1 MVTCEESEPETTAL
15 VVPENGSLTVGA
27 DHVVPA
33 IVAATGDKA
42 ARRYLEFFAV
52 TIENPNTREAYFRAC
67 GRFFTWC
74 EGKGLEGHCHI
85 WQEEAPSPHFADLLS
100 H

>member
-1 MVTCEESEPETTAL
+1 MLTCKESEPETTAL

-27 DHVVPA
+27 NHVVPA

-74 EGKGLEGHCHI
+74 EGKGLEGLVTSGKKRL
-85 WQEEAPSPHFADLLS
+85 PRRHFADLLS